1 MLAELERNKKKK
13 KPIIKICKFTRK
25 KNYTMCVCICRE
37 RGRGREREKEMIN
50 EKFNMRNPDKITN
63 SNVYDN
69 INLILI

>member
-1 MLAELERNKKKK
+1 
-13 KPIIKICKFTRK
+13 
-25 KNYTMCVCICRE
+25 MCVCICRE